1 MTNYASMQCKYA
13 SMKVL
18 QVGKYCKYASMQL
31 LQVCKYESI
40 ANILVIRHEIYNPK
54 FEQNLLIIH

>member
-40 ANILVIRHEIYNPK
+40 ANILVIRHKI
-54 FEQNLLIIH
+54 

>member
-1 MTNYASMQCKYA
+1 MDFVQNMDSKSYDQLCKYA
-13 SMKVL
+13 GMKVL

-40 ANILVIRHEIYNPK
+40 ANILVIRHKI
-54 FEQNLLIIH
+54 